1 MRSGGAVGHAYIW
14 TMLDALRR
22 FLSWSPEDARGSLD
36 PTRAAA
42 ALMVEVSYA
51 DGGHTAAQQAL
62 ITRHLAALFGLS
74 PEDAAAEMVLG
85 ETEQARA
92 PDLVRFTRVLKTG
105 LDHEA
110 RVALMTA
117 LWAVVL
123 ADGKRHPQEDALL
136 RRLPPLLAISD
147 HDSARARRRAM
158 AEVAAPS
165 ANGH

>member
-1 MRSGGAVGHAYIW
+1 MRSGGARGHSYIW
-14 TMLDALRR
+14 TMIDALRR
-22 FLSWSPEDARGSLD
+22 FLSWPPEDQAAPLN
-36 PTRAAA
+36 PTRAAS

-51 DGGHTAAQQAL
+51 DAGHLPAQQAV
-62 ITRHLAALFGLS
+62 IRHHLASLFDLS
-74 PEDAAAEMVLG
+74 SEEAAAEMALG
-85 ETEQARA
+85 EEEQAAA

-117 LWAVVL
+117 LWAIVL

-136 RRLPPLLAISD
+136 RRLPPLLAITD

-158 AEVAAPS
+158 AEAEATP
-165 ANGH
+165 AGRD